1 VGKLNKNKN
10 IKNKQQIIQNFFN
23 FEMKNLKTLIKTNKT
38 TKLFHSLLI
47 ILLQDSL
54 TLKKQVYNFPI
65 LKKVAILIEPKAPVT
80 IEVLNQIR
88 LIKKVLIEVEYF
100 LPSEDYKTFCIIICM
115 IKLIAMVL
123 PILFIVI
130 VLFGHGNDRFRSAF
144 LFFLYTLAGSLPMLL
159 SILYIYSY
167 IGSTDFQ
174 IISLYEI
181 SLESQK
187 ILWLSFPFSKEKLT
201 SRCLIIK
208 IL

>member
-1 VGKLNKNKN
+1 
-10 IKNKQQIIQNFFN
+10 
-23 FEMKNLKTLIKTNKT
+23 
-38 TKLFHSLLI
+38 
-47 ILLQDSL
+47 
-54 TLKKQVYNFPI
+54 
-65 LKKVAILIEPKAPVT
+65 
-80 IEVLNQIR
+80 
-88 LIKKVLIEVEYF
+88 
-100 LPSEDYKTFCIIICM
+100 M

-174 IISLYEI
+174 FISLYEI

-187 ILWLSFPFSKEKLT
+187 ILWLSIPFSKEKLT
-201 SRCLIIK
+201 SRGMINQKYSTSVAKKLKFSAISINSAVCFP
-208 IL
+208 